1 MTATSAPRVRH
12 LSPRTAVGRPRRGVP
27 AGQRRRESHGPDN
40 WLLVTIVTLAV
51 FGTVMIFSASF
62 TINLPRGG
70 DAYYYLQKQLIWLA
84 IGAVLFGVASRIDYH
99 HYRRYSVAALVVASA
114 LLAAV
119 IVLPGAGVEA
129 WGARRWLSLG
139 PLPAFQPSELAKLA
153 LVLFMADWL
162 DRRGPNLRRWLAG
175 VLPFTAI
182 LGGLIFLVMLQPD
195 LGSSSLLAIV
205 GIVMFLVAGADLRQA
220 ALFFVTGAG
229 AFIGLA
235 FAAPYRRDRLSLFMK
250 SEAEL
255 RVLSSGWQLVQ
266 ARMAIGSGGL
276 FGLGLGASRQKY
288 AWLPAAHTDA
298 IFAVIAE
305 ELGLIGCAVVLG
317 LFLVLAIRGMRV
329 AADAPDVFGTLLA
342 AGIVSWIVFQALINI
357 GGITTT
363 IPFTGVPLPFIS
375 YGGTAL
381 IVDLTAVGVLVNIS
395 CQTRVDGRTDA
406 ARDDTEARSTTA

>member
-1 MTATSAPRVRH
+1 MTTSVLRRRH
-12 LSPRTAVGRPRRGVP
+12 ISLRAAFGRLRPDEPAAQPRR
-27 AGQRRRESHGPDN
+27 ASHAPDN

-70 DAYYYLQKQLIWLA
+70 DAYYYLQKQLIWLT

-99 HYRRYSVAALVVASA
+99 RYRRYSVAALAVAVA
-114 LLAAV
+114 LLIAV
-119 IVLPGAGVEA
+119 MALPGAGVEA

-139 PLPAFQPSELAKLA
+139 PLPAFQPSELAKMA

-162 DRRGPNLRRWLAG
+162 DRRGPNLRRWLGG

-195 LGSSSLLAIV
+195 LGTSSLLAIV
-205 GIVMFLVAGADLRQA
+205 GIMMFLVAGADLRQVA
-220 ALFFVTGAG
+220 IFFVSGVV

-235 FAAPYRRDRLSLFMK
+235 LAAPYRRDRLSLFMK

-276 FGLGLGASRQKY
+276 LGLGLGASRQKY

-305 ELGLIGCAVVLG
+305 ELGLVGCAVLLG
-317 LFLVLAIRGMRV
+317 LFLVLAIRGFRV
-329 AADAPDVFGTLLA
+329 AADAPDAFGTLLA
-342 AGIVSWIVFQALINI
+342 TGIVTWIVFQAMINI

-363 IPFTGVPLPFIS
+363 IPFTGVPLPFVS

-381 IVDLTAVGVLVNIS
+381 IVDLAAVGVLVNIS
-395 CQTRVDGRTDA
+395 RQTRVASPAVA
-406 ARDDTEARSTTA
+406 ARDDTEARSTNV